1 MEKLIRPNSLAEKL
15 GVSIPTLYRLMK
27 KPEFPDKI
35 RISSQAIGFR
45 ESEISDWMESKKEP
59 STEMKIA

>member
-1 MEKLIRPNSLAEKL
+1 MEKLIRPKHLSEKL

-45 ESEISDWMESKKEP
+45 ESEISEWMESQKEP
-59 STEMKIA
+59 SNMELA

>member
-1 MEKLIRPNSLAEKL
+1 MEKLIRPKALSEQL

-45 ESEISDWMESKKEP
+45 ESEISEWMESQREP
-59 STEMKIA
+59 STEMEIA

>member
-1 MEKLIRPNSLAEKL
+1 MEKLLRPKNLCDKL

-45 ESEISDWMESKKEP
+45 ESEIDEWLNNQREP
-59 STEMKIA
+59 SHIEII

>member
-1 MEKLIRPNSLAEKL
+1 MEKLIRPKSLAKSL

-45 ESEISDWMESKKEP
+45 ESEISAWMESQREP
-59 STEMKIA
+59 STEMEIA

>member
-1 MEKLIRPNSLAEKL
+1 MEKLLRPKNLCDKL
-15 GVSIPTLYRLMK
+15 GVSIPTLYRLIK

-45 ESEISDWMESKKEP
+45 ESEIDEWLNSQREP
-59 STEMKIA
+59 SHIEII

>member
-1 MEKLIRPNSLAEKL
+1 MEKLIRPNALAEKL

-45 ESEISDWMESKKEP
+45 ESEISAWMESQREP
-59 STEMKIA
+59 STEMEIA

>member
-1 MEKLIRPNSLAEKL
+1 MEKLIRPKALSEKL

-45 ESEISDWMESKKEP
+45 ESEISAWMESQREP
-59 STEMKIA
+59 STEMEIA